1 MGKTL
6 QVMADRANDP
16 TVMIAAGEII
26 DLSYG
31 DDKPALS
38 LRAAKLLHLLVKATG
53 VDTCEV
59 KQHIIPITEIN
70 SFHLSRE
77 EFLSIAREL
86 VETSVR
92 LEGLNARGR
101 PNTNIGPLL
110 SHVAMDEDQDGVVAF
125 ELSPILRII
134 LKNSHHWTALA
145 RQCVLA
151 FQSRYALRL
160 YEMITLRAGLIAK
173 HSEEFTVNELR
184 SRLGVPTGKLTSW
197 SHLWQRAI
205 APSVLEVNQLS
216 GLEITVKTRKRNRAV
231 ESVILS
237 WEPMNE
243 TERAAV
249 ARELAGHSAGRR
261 ERREKSVETIIDAPE
276 PLRLGPGSPL
286 PEFPPSATIEGTG
299 WDNLV
304 LHLVPEDKRSIDA
317 INDLADQFRMWATR
331 AKLPLIGTNT
341 PARWTAFVLRKF
353 SPDH

>member
-16 TVMIAAGEII
+16 TVMIGAGELL
-26 DLSYG
+26 DLRYQ

-38 LRAAKLLHLLVKATG
+38 LRAAKLLHVLVAAAG
-53 VDTCEV
+53 ADACEV
-59 KQHIIPITEIN
+59 KEHNIPLAEIN

-77 EFLSIAREL
+77 EFLSTAREL
-86 VETSVR
+86 MGTTVR
-92 LEGLNARGR
+92 LEGQNARGR
-101 PNTNIGPLL
+101 PSTKMGVLL
-110 SHVAMDEDQDGVVAF
+110 GFVEMDEDQDGVVAF
-125 ELSPILRII
+125 ELSKILRIV
-134 LKNSHHWTALA
+134 LKNSNHWAALS
-145 RQCVLA
+145 RQCVMA

-160 YEMITLRAGLIAK
+160 YEMITLRAGLVAK
-173 HSEEFTVNELR
+173 HSEEFTIDELR
-184 SRLGVPTGKLTSW
+184 ARLGVPVGKMAEWYDLNRFV
-197 SHLWQRAI
+197 LQRAI
-205 APSVLEVNQLS
+205 LEVNQLS
-216 GLEITVKTRKRNRAV
+216 GLEVTAKPIKRSRSVVAV
-231 ESVILS
+231 RLF

-261 ERREKSVETIIDAPE
+261 ARRGKSVETIIDAPE

-286 PEFPPSATIEGTG
+286 PEFPPFATIEGTG
-299 WDNLV
+299 WDILV

-331 AKLPLIGTNT
+331 AKLPLTGTDI
-341 PARWTAFVLRKF
+341 PARWTAFVLKKF